1 MFTIDR
7 TKTNYKELN
16 DILDAIG
23 QYPVLGKDIDGTK
36 IWISWEEPE
45 NADPF
50 PTVWEPGTDEHGTKI
65 TAYFSDG
72 STSVSYKN

>member
-16 DILDAIG
+16 DILDTIG

-36 IWISWEEPE
+36 LWISWEEPE
-45 NADPF
+45 GSDPF
-50 PTVWEPGTDEHGTKI
+50 PTVWEPGSLETGTKI
-65 TAYFSDG
+65 TAYFKDG
-72 STSVSYKN
+72 STSVSYMK